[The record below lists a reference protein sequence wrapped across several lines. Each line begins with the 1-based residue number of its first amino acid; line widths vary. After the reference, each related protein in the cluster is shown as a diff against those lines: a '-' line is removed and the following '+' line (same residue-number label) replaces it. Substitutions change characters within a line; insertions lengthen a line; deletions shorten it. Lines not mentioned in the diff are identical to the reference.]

1 LRGIYPP
8 ATGGKEMSKELVS
21 RDYTLD
27 NIINVEA
34 PKDAEWEEVHELLRD
49 KLLKLL
55 MDKDE
60 QFEFLGFYEEEEQ

>member
-1 LRGIYPP
+1 
-8 ATGGKEMSKELVS
+8 MSKELVS